1 MPKMKTHSGAK
12 KRFKATR
19 TGKLK
24 SRAACRGHRLVSKSK
39 DSKREG
45 RSTYILKG
53 MDAKVVLTCYLPYQR
68 RKHRLAVKKINK
80 LNALNRLKMKEAA

>member
-1 MPKMKTHSGAK
+1 MKTHSGAK

-24 SRAACRGHRLVSKSK
+24 SRASCRGHRLVSKSK

-45 RSTYILKG
+45 RATYILKG
-53 MDAKVVLTCYLPYQR
+53 MDAKVVLTCFLPYQ
-68 RKHRLAVKKINK
+68 KKKYRNSIK
-80 LNALNRLKMKEAA
+80 KMNRLKAKKEAA